1 MEKTAIEQIVVE
13 IVAEQLDMSK
23 EDVVLEASF
32 SDDLGADSLDQVELI
47 MAFEEKFD
55 FIVSD
60 EDAEKIETVQNAI
73 DYISSHMGQ
82 ES

>member
-82 ES
+82 EP